1 MSMSMRTC
9 IGIGTVVDSLT
20 IDSVMMLRTCT
31 CTVDHVCIHIHDRR
45 IAVLLYEVVYNTS
58 AVL

>member
-9 IGIGTVVDSLT
+9 IGIGIGTVFDTLT
-20 IDSVMMLRTCT
+20 IVSAMMLRT

-45 IAVLLYEVVYNTS
+45 IAVLLH
-58 AVL
+58 